1 MSSVRAADLVSQLA
15 LQPHPEGGWYREI
28 YRSPTRVTTTRGS
41 RSALTT
47 IYYLLEQSQLSRWHV
62 VQADELWHF
71 YAGAPLELVAYTPTT
86 RVVERHVLGHVGEG
100 SHGVPPHGVPP
111 HGGPAGASTGAA
123 RGGPAAASGAA
134 QGGLTGAPSGAAQG
148 GLTSAPSG
156 AVSVS
161 IIPTGVWQAARSLG
175 EYSLVGC
182 TVGPGFEFADF
193 QFVSELPSHADHF
206 KGDLAPF
213 SDLL

>member
-1 MSSVRAADLVSQLA
+1 MSSRTAADLVRELA

-28 YRSPTRVTTTRGS
+28 YRSPTVVQTARGQ

-47 IYYLLEQSQLSRWHV
+47 IYYLLEASQLSRWHV

-71 YAGAPLELVAYTPTT
+71 YGGAPLELLAYTPNT
-86 RVVERHVLGHVGEG
+86 RAFERRVLGPVSSDSSVDEAF
-100 SHGVPPHGVPP
+100 
-111 HGGPAGASTGAA
+111 AGTPEADVAHFDVDLTSTLHL
-123 RGGPAAASGAA
+123 PTPT
-134 QGGLTGAPSGAAQG
+134 LTAPSQ
-148 GLTSAPSG
+148 APTP
-156 AVSVS
+156 VS

-193 QFVSELPSHADHF
+193 EFVSALAAHGAHFTGELAAYA
-206 KGDLAPF
+206 G
-213 SDLL
+213 LL

>member
-1 MSSVRAADLVSQLA
+1 MSSPRAADLIRKLA

-28 YRSPTRVTTTRGS
+28 YRSPTRVETARGS

-47 IYYLLEQSQLSRWHV
+47 IYYLLEQNQLSRWHV

-71 YAGAPLELVAYTPTT
+71 YAGSPLELLAYTPGT
-86 RVVERHVLGHVGEG
+86 RKFERYVLDCVSAAEP
-100 SHGVPPHGVPP
+100 V
-111 HGGPAGASTGAA
+111 GAA
-123 RGGPAAASGAA
+123 NAAGQAAVASGADMA
-134 QGGLTGAPSGAAQG
+134 AADEAGA
-148 GLTSAPSG
+148 TS
-156 AVSVS
+156 VSV
-161 IIPTGVWQAARSLG
+161 IPTGVWQAARSLG

-193 QFVSELPSHADHF
+193 QFVSALAAHADHF

-213 SDLL
+213 ANLL